1 MNQLST
7 EMPFDVF
14 VESRIGGRSEN
25 QDCAKWINTQFGL
38 LVVVCDGMGGGPGGK
53 TASTVTVDYI
63 INEILQTDSSRNSLI
78 ACQNKIEKTIAHANE
93 VIGHI
98 VSEQPELSG
107 MGTTIA
113 AVLFH
118 EDAAIVAHIG
128 DSRVYK
134 VRRLFPPFSI
144 PEKVFRTNDHSW
156 VGELVRKGKLTEEQ
170 ARLSANTNI
179 ITRAIGA
186 NSNSE
191 PEIDIVPY
199 EKGDRFVLCTDGIW
213 GSMPEPELIKLFCD
227 NRSLSTVIEKISNIV
242 DLNGQRKG
250 GNHDNHTIA
259 IIQTKKESIQ
269 KEKMN
274 QKARNIILF
283 FVIVILCLLIMT
295 IYLLTKNDVSSVS
308 INETLNLNEQA
319 ELEDQEQIE
328 RLKEENVSLKSQ
340 LKSPKEQVA
349 EKNQQMDNK
358 NNLSSKYDVFLK
370 KDSVQVK
377 TDSPSAVDAESVVD
391 NTIIEKQT
399 FYSHLKDSIWAIF
412 DKLDNLEEKDQN
424 QFKSKRNDLI
434 KSLDIIL
441 RNGINNMRLSEQER
455 ESVKKMKK
463 KVDEQKYEYGK
474 FNNVYRLIPKA
485 KDFCKRVKNE
495 LME

>member
-1 MNQLST
+1 MNQFPT

-78 ACQNKIEKTIAHANE
+78 ACQNKIEKTIAQANE

-134 VRRLFPPFSI
+134 VRRLFSPFSI

-227 NRSLSTVIEKISNIV
+227 NHSLSTVIEKISNIV
-242 DLNGQRKG
+242 DLYGQRKG

-259 IIQTKKESIQ
+259 IIQTKKKSIQ
-269 KEKMN
+269 KEKKN
-274 QKARNIILF
+274 QKARIIILL
-283 FVIVILCLLIMT
+283 FVTVILCLLCMT
-295 IYLLTKNDVSSVS
+295 VYLLTKNDDSSAS
-308 INETLNLNEQA
+308 ANETQNLNEHS
-319 ELEDQEQIE
+319 ELEDKEKIE
-328 RLKEENVSLKSQ
+328 RLQEENISLKSQ
-340 LKSPKEQVA
+340 LKTAKGQVDKKNIQKEH
-349 EKNQQMDNK
+349 
-358 NNLSSKYDVFLK
+358 NNDMISKYGISSN
-370 KDSVQVK
+370 KDSALV
-377 TDSPSAVDAESVVD
+377 TTESPSVVDD
-391 NTIIEKQT
+391 NTIIENQT
-399 FYSHLKDSIWAIF
+399 IYQHLKDSIWGIF
-412 DKLDNLEEKDQN
+412 DKLDNLEERDN
-424 QFKSKRNDLI
+424 NLFKSKRNDLI
-434 KSLDIIL
+434 KTLNNIL
-441 RNGINNMRLSEQER
+441 RNSINNMRLSEQER
-455 ESVKKMKK
+455 ESVKKMKNII
-463 KVDEQKYEYGK
+463 DEQKYEYGE
-474 FNNVYRLIPKA
+474 FNNVYRLLPKA
-485 KDFCKRVKNE
+485 KDFCKKVKNE
-495 LME
+495 LKE